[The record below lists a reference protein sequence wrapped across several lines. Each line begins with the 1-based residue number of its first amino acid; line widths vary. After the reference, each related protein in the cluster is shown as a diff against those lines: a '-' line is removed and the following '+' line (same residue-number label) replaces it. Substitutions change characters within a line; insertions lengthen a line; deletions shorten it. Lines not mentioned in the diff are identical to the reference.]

1 MYLLNPYRVHHWRT
15 SELYEALKA
24 YLGSFIQSVE
34 KGGVCRTPD
43 QAMNRGQKLSAREIN
58 SNLNRYQNK
67 KKKKKEVLKSMCIV
81 IHGIGTSK
89 FKL

>member
-15 SELYEALKA
+15 SELYETLKA

-67 KKKKKEVLKSMCIV
+67 KKKKKGGIKVHVYSNTWYWNFEV
-81 IHGIGTSK
+81 
-89 FKL
+89 

>member
-67 KKKKKEVLKSMCIV
+67 KKKKGGIKVHVYSNTWYWNFEV
-81 IHGIGTSK
+81 
-89 FKL
+89 